1 MYDISLAKLMND
13 VQIRT
18 ALKRELL
25 LQYKDDR
32 ETVVIEELG
41 VHHGTSRIDLAV
53 VNGVLHGFELKSD
66 RDTLTRLPEQ
76 ANAFGLVFD
85 RLTLVVAERHLRH
98 AVDVVPDWWG
108 IRVTR
113 GDGGNLSF
121 CDLKLPLNNPSPDP
135 FSVVSLLWRNE
146 ALSFLEE
153 LGGASGLHSR
163 SRAEIYSKLVEN
175 VDFDHLRGKV
185 RCCLRERQDW
195 RVAGRRLSCGD

>member
-1 MYDISLAKLMND
+1 MND
-13 VQIRT
+13 LQIRT

-76 ANAFGLVFD
+76 ANAYGLVFD
-85 RLTLVVAERHLRH
+85 RLTLVVAERHLRA

-108 IRVTR
+108 ITVTR
-113 GDGGNLSF
+113 GEAGNLSF
-121 CDLKLPLNNPSPDP
+121 CDLKLPMNNPSPDP

-153 LGGASGLHSR
+153 SGGASGLHSG
-163 SRAEIYSKLVEN
+163 SRAEIYSKLVEE

-185 RCCLRERQDW
+185 RCCLRDRRDW
-195 RVAGRRLSCGD
+195 RSAGRRLSCGD